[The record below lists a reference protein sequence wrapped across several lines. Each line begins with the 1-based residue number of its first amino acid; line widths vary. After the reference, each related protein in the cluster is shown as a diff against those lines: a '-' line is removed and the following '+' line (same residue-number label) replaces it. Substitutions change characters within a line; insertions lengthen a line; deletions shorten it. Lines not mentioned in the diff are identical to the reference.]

1 MALKIG
7 DLANATG
14 TKVQTIRYYEEIG
27 LVSSP
32 ARRGNG
38 YRDYGDDDLRV
49 LLFLKRARGLGFGV
63 EDCRELL
70 ALYRDRTRKSAAVK
84 TIALARIT
92 DIDRK
97 IEDMKSLRA
106 ALLDMSERC
115 HGGDRPDCPIIGAL
129 SAAHAG
135 A

>member
-1 MALKIG
+1 MNIG
-7 DLANATG
+7 EASRRSGLPS
-14 TKVQTIRYYEEIG
+14 KTIRYYEEIG

-115 HGGDRPDCPIIGAL
+115 HGDDRPDCPIIGAL